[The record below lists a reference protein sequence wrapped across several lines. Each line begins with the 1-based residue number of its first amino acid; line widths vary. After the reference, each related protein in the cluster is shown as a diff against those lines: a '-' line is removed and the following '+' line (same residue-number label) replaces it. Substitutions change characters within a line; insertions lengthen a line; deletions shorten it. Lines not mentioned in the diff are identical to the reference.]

1 VRLMRAAT
9 AALVGGMLFAAF
21 PALAQDVRPPG
32 FQLPSLGPVTSQ
44 TPAKELFGRVT
55 RPSQGPERSIGFYS
69 NGCLAGG
76 VALPLT
82 GPTWQVMRP
91 ARNRFYG
98 RAKLVQ
104 FIQRF
109 SRKVAGNTSWPG
121 ILIGDMSQPRGGPM
135 LGGHASHQIGLDV
148 DVWLRQMPPQVIPM
162 PQRETIM
169 STMVV
174 SSDRLGVNAYWTPD
188 TLQVVKDAA
197 TDPEVERV
205 LVNPAIKKAICV
217 QARGD
222 RSWLEKVRPNWG
234 HDYHMH
240 IRLGCPAGERA
251 CRPQRDVV
259 PGEGCG
265 RELDYWFG
273 PAVLHPQPAPKPTK
287 PPPPFTVAKMP
298 GECAEVLNAP

>member
-1 VRLMRAAT
+1 MRLSLAA
-9 AALVGGMLFAAF
+9 AAF
-21 PALAQDVRPPG
+21 LMLVAGSASAQDVTPPG
-32 FQLPSLGPVTSQ
+32 FRLPPIAGGPM
-44 TPAKELFGRVT
+44 TPAKELFGRVAH
-55 RPSQGPERSIGFYS
+55 PSEGPERSIGFYS
-69 NGCLAGG
+69 NGCISGA
-76 VALPLT
+76 ATLPLT

-91 ARNRFYG
+91 SRNRFYG
-98 RAKLVQ
+98 RTKLID
-104 FIQRF
+104 FIERF
-109 SRKVAGNTSWPG
+109 SRRVTTNTSWAG

-135 LGGHASHQIGLDV
+135 LRGHASHQIGLDV

-174 SSDRLGVNAYWTPD
+174 SEDRRGVNRYWTPD
-188 TLQVVKDAA
+188 TMQVVKDAA
-197 TDPEVERV
+197 TDPQVERV
-205 LVNPAIKKAICV
+205 LVNPAIKKAICQ

-240 IRLGCPAGERA
+240 VRLGCPAGERS

-265 RELDYWFG
+265 SVLDYWFTD
-273 PAVLHPQPAPKPTK
+273 AVLHPQPGPSPRK

-298 GECAEVLNAP
+298 GECAAVLSAP